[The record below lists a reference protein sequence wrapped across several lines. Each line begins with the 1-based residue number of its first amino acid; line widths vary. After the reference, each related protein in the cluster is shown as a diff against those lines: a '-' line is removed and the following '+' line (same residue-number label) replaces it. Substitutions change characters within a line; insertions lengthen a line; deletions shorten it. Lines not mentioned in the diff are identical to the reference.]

1 MTDLRMTR
9 ARSALIMEQPFYGS
23 LSMRLELIETDK
35 FETMAT
41 DGRRLLYNPAFL
53 DELSDRQI
61 VAAVAHEVQHL
72 ALKHHTRRG
81 DRDVLRW
88 NRACDY
94 AVNPILVRAGF
105 HLPDGMLLD
114 AQYDGL
120 NAEAIYRILKQADSE
135 QQADQQ
141 QDQQDQDAGG
151 NGQDGPEGQSD
162 PPGQEGDRQD
172 KDPSASQDGQQGDQQ
187 DGDDPSGEG
196 DQPADTG
203 DADGQQDGGSDDAQ
217 EGDGGEAQG
226 SGSSGGDPGRCGQIL
241 DAAPEHDEAATAEAE
256 AEWDIAVRQAV
267 AIAKKQHAGTVPGFL
282 QETVSDL
289 ADPRTDWRAEL
300 RRYTTPS
307 STKDYSWV
315 QPNRRFMS
323 QGLFTPGLISDG
335 INHVAIV
342 IDSSASIDQDALRRF
357 GGECQSILDEGGVD
371 EVTVLFVDT
380 RVNRVDRYNKG
391 DQIDFTVK
399 GRGGT
404 AFSPAFAWLDE
415 NAPEIACAIYL
426 TDLDC
431 TDFGPEPLYPVLWA
445 AYGDPRNIKSY
456 AARLPFG
463 ECIDVQT

>member
-23 LSMRLELIETDK
+23 LAMRLELVEASQ
-35 FETMAT
+35 FETTAT
-41 DGRRLLYNPAFL
+41 DGRRLFFNPAFL

-61 VAAVAHEVQHL
+61 VGVVAHLVQHC
-72 ALKHHTRRG
+72 ALKHHVRRG
-81 DRDVLRW
+81 ARDPERW
-88 NRACDY
+88 ERACDY
-94 AVNPILVRAGF
+94 AANPILTRAGF
-105 HLPDGMLLD
+105 HLPDGALLD
-114 AQYDGL
+114 PQYEDL
-120 NAEAIYRILKQADSE
+120 NAEAIYRILEQADRQ

-151 NGQDGPEGQSD
+151 DGQNGPQGQPD
-162 PPGQEGDRQD
+162 PSGQEGDSQGEHAS
-172 KDPSASQDGQQGDQQ
+172 PSQDGQQGDQQ
-187 DGDDPSGEG
+187 DGNDPSGDG

-203 DADGQQDGGSDDAQ
+203 DADDQQGGGSDAQ
-217 EGDGGEAQG
+217 KGDSGEAQG
-226 SGSSGGDPGRCGQIL
+226 DSSGRDPGRCGQVL
-241 DAAPEHDEAATAEAE
+241 DAAPDHDEAATAEAE

-282 QETVSDL
+282 QETVTDL

-342 IDSSASIDQDALRRF
+342 IDSSGSIDQDALRRF

-391 DQIDFTVK
+391 DQIDFTVR

-431 TDFGPEPLYPVLWA
+431 TDFGPEPLYHVLWA